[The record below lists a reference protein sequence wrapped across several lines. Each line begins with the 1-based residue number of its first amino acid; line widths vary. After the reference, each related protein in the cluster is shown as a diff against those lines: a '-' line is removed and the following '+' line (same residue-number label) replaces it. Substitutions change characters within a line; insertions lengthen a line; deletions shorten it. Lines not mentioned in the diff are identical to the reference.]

1 MEDREVVSLSI
12 LVCDRQLLS
21 FYKSKGK
28 TRQTIVVSICAIE
41 GEWKERTLLLPVG
54 WEVGVVDFPGVP
66 CMLLSC
72 RGRDLETQ
80 HDERFFD
87 RSE

>member
-21 FYKSKGK
+21 FYKSKKK
-28 TRQTIVVSICAIE
+28 TNQTIVVSIGAIE
-41 GEWKERTLLLPVG
+41 GEWKERALLLLAG
-54 WEVGVVDFPGVP
+54 WEAGVADFPGVP
-66 CMLLSC
+66 CMLLSY

-80 HDERFFD
+80 HDERLFD
-87 RSE
+87 CFE

>member
-28 TRQTIVVSICAIE
+28 TR
-41 GEWKERTLLLPVG
+41 
-54 WEVGVVDFPGVP
+54 
-66 CMLLSC
+66 
-72 RGRDLETQ
+72 
-80 HDERFFD
+80 
-87 RSE
+87 